1 MGRLHKNIQLQLYTV
16 IVIKYLICG
25 NNWSWLLNLNLIYK
39 TLLTGAG
46 SDFSAGKTWLVFS
59 FDQSNNTGTIDLKMD
74 SSVLEEKSFTM
85 QALAF
90 SSKLTLTLSLLLK
103 LPPRKLDPLFILWD
117 FLLPRLLFISVNLPC
132 GHVWITVVMSGL
144 VLLAATW
151 NC

>member
-46 SDFSAGKTWLVFS
+46 SDFSAGETWLVFS

-90 SSKLTLTLSLLLK
+90 SSKLALTLSLLLK
-103 LPPRKLDPLFILWD
+103 LPPRKLDPLFIL
-117 FLLPRLLFISVNLPC
+117 
-132 GHVWITVVMSGL
+132 
-144 VLLAATW
+144 
-151 NC
+151 